1 MGGGGCF
8 GGGGFFGGGGGIKSS
23 DFGVFRAF
31 AVGWTH
37 QQWFPMAGD
46 QSGPVESTLAS
57 TLRSLAD
64 GVVAADLGGRVIFLN
79 RAAER
84 MTGWPAV
91 EAGGRA
97 LAEVFR
103 IAQPD
108 GAPAEFIRLGG
119 GKGGRPLVLTR
130 RSGEPLA
137 IEDKTAPIRDSDG
150 SLAGLVILFRQRDD
164 RLQKDGGGLSE
175 MPDEILEGLAEPI
188 FCLDGQWRFTYVN
201 APAAAAFGAAREA
214 LIGRVLWNKFPPSVH
229 RKHYQDFCSALLKRE
244 RRTFDLH
251 DEASGRWWEASIN
264 PFNDGLIVL
273 LQDVTDKKAADEQA
287 ARLDRL
293 ESLGLLARGFAH
305 DFNNL
310 LTVIVGNVSLA
321 QSRLAEDASSRKE
334 LETARA
340 ATHQAQGLVQNLL
353 TFARGGA
360 PVRRRLGVASLVADF
375 LASHVSGEGMS
386 LRVAL
391 GPDLGEA
398 DWDPAQVRRLLSN
411 LVRNA
416 EQAIPRGRAGDILL
430 RVFVKRAGKE
440 ATATFEVI
448 DNGRGIPPEHLARV
462 FEPYF
467 TTRGEENASGL
478 GLTVCESI
486 VRAHGGRI
494 DVRSQPGLTVFS
506 AVLPAL
512 AVPGVPGAVPV
523 RSRVPSGRA
532 ARILVLEDEPLIRQ
546 LMFANLSSRGF
557 VVETTSDGAAT
568 VSRYGEELSKGTPF
582 DLVILDLSIPLGLG
596 GRETMEQLRAL
607 HPEVRAIVSSGYS
620 DDAVMSRYM
629 DFGFRAVLPKPYDPA
644 ELIALVSEVL
654 MD

>member
-1 MGGGGCF
+1 M
-8 GGGGFFGGGGGIKSS
+8 
-23 DFGVFRAF
+23 FGVPSFPAF
-31 AVGWTH
+31 PDGRTH
-37 QQWFPMAGD
+37 QHCAPMAD
-46 QSGPVESTLAS
+46 ENSGHVESTLAS

-79 RAAER
+79 RAAEE
-84 MTGWPAV
+84 MTGWPAAQ
-91 EAGGRA
+91 AGGRP

-103 IAQPD
+103 ITHPSGEA
-108 GAPAEFIRLGG
+108 AEFIRLGG
-119 GKGGRPLVLTR
+119 GKGGRSLVLANR
-130 RSGEPLA
+130 DGHRLP
-137 IEDKTAPIRDSDG
+137 IEDKTAPIRDADG
-150 SLAGLVILFRQRDD
+150 SLAGLVILFRQRDESTV
-164 RLQKDGGGLSE
+164 RVGAGVAE

-188 FCLDGQWRFTYVN
+188 FCLDSQWRFTYVN
-201 APAAAAFGAAREA
+201 APAAAAFGAPRPS

-244 RRTFDLH
+244 RRSFDLH

-273 LQDVTDKKAADEQA
+273 LQDVTDKKAADENA

-310 LTVIVGNVSLA
+310 LTVIVGNLSLA
-321 QSRLAEDASSRKE
+321 QSRLVEDAPSRRE
-334 LETARA
+334 LENARG
-340 ATHQAQGLVQNLL
+340 ATQQAQGLVQNLL

-360 PVRRRLGVASLVADF
+360 PVRRRLSVAGLVADF
-375 LASHVSGEGMS
+375 VGFHHPVEGTT

-391 GPDLGEA
+391 GPELGEA
-398 DWDPAQVRRLLSN
+398 EWDPAQVRRLLSN

-416 EQAIPRGRAGDILL
+416 EQAIPRGRAGSILL
-430 RVFVKRAGKE
+430 RVFVKRTEKE
-440 ATATFEVI
+440 ASATFEVI
-448 DNGRGIPPEHLARV
+448 DDGRGIVPENLARV

-486 VRAHGGRI
+486 ARAHGGRI
-494 DVRSQPGLTVFS
+494 EVRSQPGLTVF
-506 AVLPAL
+506 AATLPAL
-512 AVPGVPGAVPV
+512 AVAASTVGPGHRP
-523 RSRVPSGRA
+523 RVLTGRTS
-532 ARILVLEDEPLIRQ
+532 RILVLEDEPLIRQ
-546 LMFANLSSRGF
+546 LVFANLSSRGF
-557 VVETTSDGAAT
+557 VVETTNDGAST
-568 VSRYGEELSKGTPF
+568 VERYREELEKGSPF
-582 DLVILDLSIPLGLG
+582 DLVILDLSIPSGQG
-596 GRETMEQLRAL
+596 GRETMEQLRVL

-629 DFGFRAVLPKPYDPA
+629 DFGFKAVLPKPYDPT
-644 ELIALVSEVL
+644 ELVALVSEVL

>member
-1 MGGGGCF
+1 
-8 GGGGFFGGGGGIKSS
+8 
-23 DFGVFRAF
+23 
-31 AVGWTH
+31 
-37 QQWFPMAGD
+37 MAD
-46 QSGPVESTLAS
+46 EHSGRVESTLAS

-79 RAAER
+79 RAAEQ
-84 MTGWPAV
+84 MTGWPAA
-91 EAGGRA
+91 EAGGRP

-103 IAQPD
+103 IAHPS
-108 GAPAEFIRLGG
+108 GEAAEFIRLGG
-119 GKGGRPLVLTR
+119 GKGGRSLVLTNR
-130 RSGEPLA
+130 TGQRLP
-137 IEDKTAPIRDSDG
+137 IEDKTAPIRDAEG
-150 SLAGLVILFRQRDD
+150 SLAGLVILFRQRDEAAA
-164 RLQKDGGGLSE
+164 RAGLSE

-188 FCLDGQWRFTYVN
+188 FCLDAQWRFTYVN
-201 APAAAAFGAAREA
+201 APAAAAFGASRTS

-244 RRTFDLH
+244 RRSFDLH
-251 DEASGRWWEASIN
+251 DEAIGRWWEASIN

-273 LQDVTDKKAADEQA
+273 LQDVTDKKAADENA

-310 LTVIVGNVSLA
+310 LTVIVGNLSLA
-321 QSRLAEDASSRKE
+321 QARLVEDAPSRRE
-334 LETARA
+334 LENARTA
-340 ATHQAQGLVQNLL
+340 TQQAQGLVQNLL

-360 PVRRRLGVASLVADF
+360 PVRRRLSVGALVTEFAG
-375 LASHVSGEGMS
+375 AHQPAEGAA

-398 DWDPAQVRRLLSN
+398 EWDPAQIRRLLSN

-430 RVFVKRAGKE
+430 RVFVKRADKE
-440 ATATFEVI
+440 AVATFEVI
-448 DNGRGIPPEHLARV
+448 DNGRGIAAAHLERV

-467 TTRGEENASGL
+467 TTRGDENASGL

-486 VRAHGGRI
+486 ARAHGGRI
-494 DVRSQPGLTVFS
+494 EVRSQPGLTVF
-506 AVLPAL
+506 AATLPAL
-512 AVPGVPGAVPV
+512 APVAPAAGPGPRPRAQTT
-523 RSRVPSGRA
+523 RA

-557 VVETTSDGAAT
+557 VVETTSDGTSA
-568 VSRYGEELSKGTPF
+568 VQRYREELEKGAPF
-582 DLVILDLSIPLGLG
+582 DLVILDLSIPSGQG
-596 GRETMEQLRAL
+596 GRETMEQLRVL

-644 ELIALVSEVL
+644 ELVALVSEVL